1 MGLNMKFNAID
12 CTIMR
17 LQMIN
22 ECLRAQLKMRQTHR
36 RQHSI
41 GRPVVPTTTINMS
54 VRPAAP
60 FYFYFFK

>member
-36 RQHSI
+36 PATFNWQA
-41 GRPVVPTTTINMS
+41 GRSTTTINMS